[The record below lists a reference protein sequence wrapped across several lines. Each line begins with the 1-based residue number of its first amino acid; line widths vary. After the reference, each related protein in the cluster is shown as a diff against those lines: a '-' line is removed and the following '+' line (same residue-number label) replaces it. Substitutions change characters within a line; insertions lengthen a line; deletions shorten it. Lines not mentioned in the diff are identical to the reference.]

1 VLGSQNGLNKA
12 DTLKVATAKLEGV
25 LKDSSEKL
33 SNFPKKTDKFK
44 EIHSSLA
51 EINLLDWEILYYVI
65 AAVAL
70 ILIYNS

>member
-1 VLGSQNGLNKA
+1 MI
-12 DTLKVATAKLEGV
+12 
-25 LKDSSEKL
+25 
-33 SNFPKKTDKFK
+33 KKTDKFK